1 MRELTRN
8 DKYLHESGFLT
19 CDTNEDTNDVEFIN
33 ASVLRIV

>member
-8 DKYLHESGFLT
+8 DKYLHESGFL